1 MKNIDAT
8 TRLLAIIGNPVEH
21 SYSPKMHNFIS
32 QITGNNYVYTAF
44 RVEDENLKAT
54 LDGIRAMGICGIN
67 VTAPHKVNV
76 MPYLDEISDDAK
88 LLGSVNTVVNRSG
101 KLIGYN
107 TDSDGFYASLVSEGI
122 DVHNKNILII
132 GSGGVAKPTIL
143 RLIKETPSS
152 VTVVNR
158 TMSKA
163 KNLAD
168 MIFGKTGYKIKT
180 EIECFDFDVVINT
193 TSAGMSPQE
202 DMLPIDSIDCID
214 NLDFINS
221 HTCVVDMI
229 YNPDKTRFLCECEK
243 RGAKILNGLGMLIH
257 QGILAY
263 ELFTGTKLDA
273 DIADTI
279 KKEVFGR

>member
-21 SYSPKMHNFIS
+21 SFSPKMHNFIATK
-32 QITGNNYVYTAF
+32 TGDNYVYTAL

-67 VTAPHKVNV
+67 VTAPHKINV
-76 MPYLDEISDDAK
+76 MQYLDEISDDAK
-88 LLGSVNTVVNRSG
+88 LLGSVNTVVNQRG

-107 TDSDGFYASLVSEGI
+107 TDSEGFYVSLVNAGM

-132 GSGGVAKPTIL
+132 GSGGVAKPTIM
-143 RLIKETPSS
+143 RLIKEAPSS
-152 VTVVNR
+152 ITVVNR
-158 TMSKA
+158 TPTKA
-163 KNLAD
+163 KILAD
-168 MIFGKTGYKIKT
+168 MIYEKTLYKIKT
-180 EIECFDFDVVINT
+180 EIETFNFDIVINT

-221 HTCVVDMI
+221 NTCVVDMI
-229 YNPDKTRFLCECEK
+229 YNPDKTLFLRECEK